1 MIKDANGDGIYDLQA
16 YPGGPT
22 PTIVG
27 VGDNH
32 LGYVGFRST
41 SNSKVLLDDGAM
53 DVIVKDWRR

>member
-1 MIKDANGDGIYDLQA
+1 MIKDANSDGIYDLQA

-22 PTIVG
+22 TIVD
-27 VGDNH
+27 VDDNH
-32 LGYVGFRST
+32 LCYVGFRST